1 MLNQDFPWQQSRYTV
16 VWMLSYRLGRAFED
30 KPACSWT
37 MPWPGHSI
45 PVDQVRRFEESL
57 DAAQVPNEIYA
68 VVELDMHLL
77 TFSDY
82 WM

>member
-16 VWMLSYRLGRAFED
+16 VWLPSYRLGRAFED

-45 PVDQVRRFEESL
+45 PVDQVRRFEEPL
-57 DAAQVPNEIYA
+57 DAA
-68 VVELDMHLL
+68 
-77 TFSDY
+77 
-82 WM
+82 